1 MKLTFFSYRLKTL
14 RLSPLK
20 YALDPRMGIMTMTKN
35 DSSSNTAVVCEKKCE
50 VKLERLN
57 PEQQVIFQKNTP
69 SSVNLRFRFKNS
81 IFLSESAAKYY
92 F

>member
-57 PEQQVIFQKNTP
+57 PEQQVIFQKKTT
-69 SSVNLRFRFKNS
+69 SSVNFRF
-81 IFLSESAAKYY
+81 
-92 F
+92 

>member
-57 PEQQVIFQKNTP
+57 PEQQVIFQKIRPLALTK
-69 SSVNLRFRFKNS
+69 RFHFKNS

>member
-1 MKLTFFSYRLKTL
+1 
-14 RLSPLK
+14 
-20 YALDPRMGIMTMTKN
+20 MGIMTMTKN

-57 PEQQVIFQKNTP
+57 PEQQVMFNFN
-69 SSVNLRFRFKNS
+69 SLNDSFVHSVANVTHFF
-81 IFLSESAAKYY
+81 FLAESTAKYY